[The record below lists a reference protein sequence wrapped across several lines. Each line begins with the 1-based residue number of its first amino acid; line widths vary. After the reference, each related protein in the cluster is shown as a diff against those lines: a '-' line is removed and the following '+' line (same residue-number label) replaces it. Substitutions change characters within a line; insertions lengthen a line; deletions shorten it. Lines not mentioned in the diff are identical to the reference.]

1 MTIAVIDQGAE
12 LYWFVSSALIQDEYH
27 LKHLKTIQT
36 GEQYILQDLPS
47 IVILNG
53 DDASIPC
60 EKFIA
65 QIRNHVFARNTLFI
79 VFTADTSLE
88 YKKSLIIAGAGQIF
102 YHKKGHNPSPK
113 FFRNLVKWFLN
124 LKKPEK
130 DLIEFKPV
138 AYPKEGE
145 FSTFGRVGWIDS
157 ENIYIEINL
166 DLSPGQ
172 SLQIKNPLFTEMDIK
187 DIQVTVIEKN
197 PTGRYYQYS
206 NGYLCKLTSKKFD
219 QDQKKIKAFI
229 ESNQEISKY
238 KPVKVVY
245 YEQSAPY
252 REELKSILKLERK
265 YCARGFANLDNFSEE
280 LQYQQPHLVLIDR
293 AMIEKSPSKF
303 EAIKE
308 YLKKNLCVC
317 VTYDSTDSISAE
329 AFKNKFEFA
338 MHIPGKIDGPLLESM
353 IERIENKILS
363 IKKDDTKDKI
373 YFNKYSPYSKMSL
386 HTPCHINQLAISGVG
401 IEIPFAMTSYCAFE
415 ISSHGFAIMGLNRTQ
430 FFRSFINRVMS
441 DGKVY
446 HQCVFIGQTILDN
459 DFIKSTIEKINE
471 LGLEKWKLER
481 ST

>member
-79 VFTADTSLE
+79 VFTADTSPE

-102 YHKKGHNPSPK
+102 YHKKAHNPSPK
-113 FFRNLVKWFLN
+113 FFRNLIKWFLN
-124 LKKPEK
+124 FKNPEK
-130 DLIEFKPV
+130 DLIEFKPI
-138 AYPKEGE
+138 AYPAEGE

-172 SLQIKNPLFTEMDIK
+172 SLEIKNPLFTEMDIK
-187 DIQVTVIEKN
+187 EIKVTVTEKN
-197 PTGRYYQYS
+197 PSGRYYQYS
-206 NGYLCKLTSKKFD
+206 NGYLCKLSSKKFE
-219 QDQKKIKAFI
+219 QDQKKIQAFI

-252 REELKSILKLERK
+252 REELKGILKLERK
-265 YCARGFANLDNFSEE
+265 YCARGFSNLDKFGEE
-280 LQYQQPHLVLIDR
+280 LEYQKPHLVLIDR
-293 AMIEKSPSKF
+293 AMIEQNPSKF

-317 VTYDSTDSISAE
+317 VTYDSSNSNSIE
-329 AFKNKFEFA
+329 VFKNKFEFA
-338 MHIPGKIDGPLLESM
+338 MHIPGKIDGPLLDSM
-353 IERIENKILS
+353 IQKIEEKIFSL
-363 IKKDDTKDKI
+363 KKEDPKDKI
-373 YFNKYSPYSKMSL
+373 YFNKHSVYSKMSL
-386 HTPCHINQLAISGVG
+386 HAPCFISQLAITGVG
-401 IEIPFAMTSYCAFE
+401 VEIPFAMTSYCAFE
-415 ISSHGFAIMGLNRTQ
+415 VSSQEFSLIGLNRTQ
-430 FFRSFINRVMS
+430 LFRSFVNKAMS
-441 DGKVY
+441 NGKVY

-459 DFIKSTIEKINE
+459 DLIKSSIEKINE
-471 LGLEKWKLER
+471 FGLDKWKNDR
-481 ST
+481 NI